1 MIIGVGHMNLPCPT
15 GPIAIVKLELGY
27 AQIISIDH
35 HGAARTCMFALALH
49 YIGHAC
55 TYGAC
60 RDDSCSR

>member
-35 HGAARTCMFALALH
+35 HGAGRTCMFALAPPLTLAMH
-49 YIGHAC
+49 VRSLQG
-55 TYGAC
+55 
-60 RDDSCSR
+60 